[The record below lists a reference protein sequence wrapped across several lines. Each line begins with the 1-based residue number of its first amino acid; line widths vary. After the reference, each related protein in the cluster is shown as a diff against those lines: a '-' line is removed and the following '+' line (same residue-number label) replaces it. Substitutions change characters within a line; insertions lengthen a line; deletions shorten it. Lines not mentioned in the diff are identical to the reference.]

1 MVNPPAAS
9 LPSPTPEHRR
19 QAAGMFDRAN
29 QVVANGSY
37 DAGIALLRDCCKLDP
52 SNLLYRQALR
62 RTEKAKYRNNPDVR
76 ARKLAQRAQWLA
88 VKDDP
93 EHRAKRKA
101 HLQRPDVMARR
112 RELQRGYHKTP
123 KWKDWKRAYAQ
134 RPDVKE
140 RQRIYRQRYRA
151 KRRNGTGAPVI
162 LE

>member
-1 MVNPPAAS
+1 M
-9 LPSPTPEHRR
+9 
-19 QAAGMFDRAN
+19 
-29 QVVANGSY
+29 
-37 DAGIALLRDCCKLDP
+37 AGISHPPKQARQRASEQKAQRRA
-52 SNLLYRQALR
+52 YRQRPEVKAKGR
-62 RTEKAKYRNNPDVR
+62 AEAIAYRQKHREQIAAREQAKYRNNPDVR
-76 ARKLAQRAQWLA
+76 ARKLARARAQWLA

-101 HLQRPDVMARR
+101 HLQRPDVMSRR

-123 KWKDWKRAYAQ
+123 KWKAWKRAYAQ

-151 KRRNGTGAPVI
+151 KRRNRTGAPLI